1 MVKIDQSIAGCSVVK
16 DEVKVTPSLLERHEV
31 LHGRTY
37 KVKTPLSESALYIT
51 INHCE
56 MDGVMRPFE
65 IFINSK
71 DMKHFQWVV
80 ALTRLI
86 SAMFRHGG
94 EVSFLIDE
102 LRSVLDPNGG
112 AFHKGKY
119 IPSLVSVIGDVIE
132 QELTSLGLYQR
143 DDSLKEAAMA
153 MVKEKTLAQRL
164 KDKGYPDRGLAHHLP
179 MSVSLC
185 GEMTDE
191 EVDETFEALSKN
203 QCQKCG
209 DYSLIMMDG
218 CLTCV
223 SCGDSKCS

>member
-1 MVKIDQSIAGCSVVK
+1 MVKIDKKIVGYSVIK
-16 DEVKVTPSLLERHEV
+16 EGEVRVNQPMLIERSEV
-31 LHGRTY
+31 LNGRTY

-51 INHCE
+51 INSCE
-56 MDGVMRPFE
+56 INGVIRPFE

-86 SAMFRHGG
+86 SAVFRHGG

-143 DDSLKEAAMA
+143 DESLKEAAVA
-153 MVKEKTLAQRL
+153 MVKEKQAKSESSKMLC
-164 KDKGYPDRGLAHHLP
+164 DKCNEYA
-179 MSVSLC
+179 V
-185 GEMTDE
+185 
-191 EVDETFEALSKN
+191 V
-203 QCQKCG
+203 
-209 DYSLIMMDG
+209 MDG
-218 CLTCV
+218 GCETCHN
-223 SCGDSKCS
+223 CGFSRCS